1 LLFCI
6 RVLLGDWFALL
17 ISSLINHR
25 FFFRGVIFQIYIE
38 GIYWIGVLF
47 INIFFKWWLF
57 YSFILNKW
65 TLSFHI
71 LIYLLCLRN
80 ILFFEWHRL
89 IFFLFIKRVARIIS
103 GHIGQLF
110 LGILL
115 ILFVLTKGKRKLNEI
130 IEIFIWFIVNNCL
143 MALHYW
149 SKRQLWRFRKFLDR
163 FFSALLNFLPPF
175 VNDSLEMVCAIEH
188 FFQARI
194 ARIVSRSANA
204 DIKVEKI
211 HFSIKL
217 YTSILIALSSNWWM
231 SIVEWAK
238 LFEIQFQNLLRLEIF
253 SWFLLRI

>member
-1 LLFCI
+1 LSVGSLFGELEGLFHNIFLSKYKFRRSEWILLFCI

-130 IEIFIWFIVNNCL
+130 I
-143 MALHYW
+143 
-149 SKRQLWRFRKFLDR
+149 
-163 FFSALLNFLPPF
+163 
-175 VNDSLEMVCAIEH
+175 
-188 FFQARI
+188 
-194 ARIVSRSANA
+194 
-204 DIKVEKI
+204 
-211 HFSIKL
+211 
-217 YTSILIALSSNWWM
+217 
-231 SIVEWAK
+231 
-238 LFEIQFQNLLRLEIF
+238 
-253 SWFLLRI
+253 